1 MKKITTILLL
11 FLVSFG
17 FSQKSISKVL
27 EKLNKKS
34 VPYITVKELV
44 NEKNYLLL
52 DAREPKEYNVSHIN
66 TADNVGY
73 NDFDSKAFK
82 EKFKNL
88 NDTIVVYCSIGVRS
102 ENIGEKLL
110 KMGYTNVYNLYGGIF
125 EWKNQGQSVIDTNNK
140 ETDKVHTYNKMWSK
154 YLKSGIAIYE

>member
-52 DAREPKEYNVSHIN
+52 DAREPKELTVKKTS
-66 TADNVGY
+66 
-73 NDFDSKAFK
+73 
-82 EKFKNL
+82 
-88 NDTIVVYCSIGVRS
+88 VVPQNYPV
-102 ENIGEKLL
+102 
-110 KMGYTNVYNLYGGIF
+110 
-125 EWKNQGQSVIDTNNK
+125 Q
-140 ETDKVHTYNKMWSK
+140 
-154 YLKSGIAIYE
+154 